1 MNKIKKK
8 YVHIATTALL
18 IIFAVSSFYSPSN
31 NLIASTPTPTPTPT
45 PVPAAGIPQM
55 VIKEALG
62 FANVTNHKSGVQP
75 NDFFIL
81 VRYELMIGTDPNTEW
96 CLSPEYLEN
105 DNGCELTNPNPEFP
119 FSLKEGRVYLQY
131 EECTAGPSPTC
142 TGNGT
147 MHLQNTKIPRI
158 GKGLMGI
165 YGEAPAASSFGFNA
179 NLVPGK
185 VCLKY
190 NTDYFDAAANGSWL
204 CQQVQNINSLSTPGG
219 NVLAAEIS
227 GSEGIL
233 YNLET
238 DLGLPENTL
247 VTTQGLVS
255 TVGEIYL
262 QEALPGI
269 KRIAVDVFG
278 ASVFE
283 IGFET
288 PNNSAG
294 AVGVDSAFQNKIIA
308 NATAKGTTNDLE
320 VISAQY
326 LGFDSG
332 SYAATIIFII
342 LGLFAGGAVFV
353 ATQNGFFSLS
363 ALIMMVL
370 PGLYIQG
377 VSVAFLFTAI
387 SIGIVFGSWYWIRR
401 SPE

>member
-1 MNKIKKK
+1 MRNLKKK
-8 YVHIATTALL
+8 YIHITTVALL
-18 IIFAVSSFYSPSN
+18 IIFAASNFAITPN
-31 NLIASTPTPTPTPT
+31 NLVASTPTPTPTPT

-55 VIKEALG
+55 SIKEALG
-62 FANVTNHKSGVQP
+62 FANVTNHRSGVQP

-81 VRYELMIGTDPNTEW
+81 IRYELNIGTAPNTQW
-96 CLSPEYLEN
+96 CKSPEYLEN
-105 DNGCELTNPNPEFP
+105 DSGCELTNPNPEFP
-119 FSLKEGRVYLQY
+119 FSLKEGRVYVEYQ
-131 EECTAGPSPTC
+131 ECNGSPASC
-142 TGNGT
+142 TGTGI
-147 MHLQNTKIPRI
+147 MHLQNAKIPRI

-165 YGEAPAASSFGFNA
+165 YGEAPAASTFGFNPS
-179 NLVPGK
+179 LVPGK

-190 NTDYFDAAANGSWL
+190 NSDYFDPAANGSWL
-204 CQQVQNINSLSTPGG
+204 CQQVQNMNSLTTPGG

-227 GSEGIL
+227 GSSGIL

-255 TVGEIYL
+255 TVGEVFL

-269 KRIAVDVFG
+269 KRVAVDVFG
-278 ASVFE
+278 ESVFE
-283 IGFET
+283 IGFER
-288 PNNSAG
+288 PNSSTG
-294 AVGVDSAFQNKIIA
+294 AVGVDSGLQNKIVA
-308 NATAKGTTNDLE
+308 NATAKGTTNDLNI
-320 VISAQY
+320 ISAQY

-332 SYAATIIFII
+332 GYAATIIFII
-342 LGLFAGGAVFV
+342 LGLFAGGAVFI
-353 ATQNGFFSLS
+353 ATQNAFFSFS
-363 ALIMMVL
+363 ALVMMIL